1 MLFQQRR
8 RRVWAFPGTILVRM
22 STTPELSGMNVETD
36 VELLSTIETILS
48 EQAKYAMDERR
59 TDSRRSYDCTQLLA
73 PFDGESLPQQADFR
87 QVQCRELSPS
97 GFSFYTY
104 RQPDS
109 DQVVV
114 ALGAVPFKFF
124 IAEIVHMSIS
134 STEGGQDFLVGCQFV
149 NRLGV

>member
-1 MLFQQRR
+1 
-8 RRVWAFPGTILVRM
+8 
-22 STTPELSGMNVETD
+22 MNVETD
-36 VELLSTIETILS
+36 AGLLSTIESILS
-48 EQAKYAMDERR
+48 EQAAHAANDRR
-59 TDSRRSYDCTQLLA
+59 NDARRSYECTQLLA

-87 QVQCRELSPS
+87 QVQCRDLSPA

-104 RQPDS
+104 RQPGS

-124 IAEIVHMSIS
+124 IADIVHMSIS

-149 NRLGV
+149 SRLGV